1 MKNGICVLINHLD
14 IFLKSFL
21 GLYYALHIFFFL
33 QSVISEAVD
42 DTEYYMLIKE
52 YTLSHCVTMTLNFKI
67 RQTDKN
73 RRA

>member
-1 MKNGICVLINHLD
+1 MFY
-14 IFLKSFL
+14 IF
-21 GLYYALHIFFFL
+21 FFFL

-42 DTEYYMLIKE
+42 DIEYYMLIKE